1 MAQEFSSRLS
11 SALAFALAI
20 FMRASFVVSISVD
33 AQNTPRITDVSPTSG
48 AEETRVEI
56 IGDNFV
62 SVSSVR
68 LGSTEAVFHIASP
81 ETLTVLVPHK
91 AVSATITVTTPQ
103 GVATSPSEFEVTN
116 DPRVPEEVGYKAGY
130 VNEHGRP
137 AGFRS
142 AMLWGIAIADTRV
155 AGYEKGVV
163 EIAST
168 ELSCRVDGKDVIL
181 NRDEGALHGGLYRRN
196 PWFGTDVHESMTTSV
211 DPVEHA
217 VVMKVGERP
226 DKVWHFWAASSR
238 QEIPEGKFEGCTV
251 RVQAKISPGALLQI
265 GMDYWRDTAVGYG
278 PGGNNHEAGAS
289 HWYFASPQWQ
299 KATFTDVGGVKF

>member
-1 MAQEFSSRLS
+1 MGLCSILV
-11 SALAFALAI
+11 SAGA
-20 FMRASFVVSISVD
+20 
-33 AQNTPRITDVSPTSG
+33 AQNLARITDVSPKSG
-48 AEETRVEI
+48 AEGTRVEI
-56 IGDNFV
+56 TGENFV

-68 LGSTEAVFHIASP
+68 FGAVGAPFQFASP
-81 ETLTVLVPHK
+81 EKLIALVPHK
-91 AVSATITVTTPQ
+91 AASATITVTTPQ
-103 GVATSPSEFEVTN
+103 GIATSPSEFEVTN

-155 AGYEKGVV
+155 PGYEKGVI

-181 NRDEGALHGGLYRRN
+181 NHDQGAIHGGLYRRN

-211 DPVEHA
+211 DPVDHA

-226 DKVWHFWAASSR
+226 NKVWHFWAASSR

-265 GMDYWRDTAVGYG
+265 GMDYWRDTIVGYG
-278 PGGNNHEAGAS
+278 SGGNNHEAGAS